1 MRINC
6 SAGRG
11 RSTSSDRNGNPPFFL
26 FTRGQVRAVAD
37 DEESVRTRV
46 ELVRRSDTVGRE
58 HVWSCCRCH
67 VCAYVRMMR
76 PETGLRTLHLLLC
89 ATRAVWTV
97 GPCVLILVCFTRNNT
112 YQLTPAN
119 FVAKGT
125 QHTRLARFRR
135 RSGRRTMF
143 SLQYRPLPSPQASYH
158 FPLRVNV
165 PMCLKTRWSR

>member
-11 RSTSSDRNGNPPFFL
+11 PSTSSDRHPSFFD
-26 FTRGQVRAVAD
+26 TRGQVRAVAD
-37 DEESVRTRV
+37 EEESVRTRV

-67 VCAYVRMMR
+67 VCAYVRMM
-76 PETGLRTLHLLLC
+76 TGDCGLRTLHLLLC

-112 YQLTPAN
+112 YQPTSSPKAHNTL
-119 FVAKGT
+119 VS
-125 QHTRLARFRR
+125 RFRR
-135 RSGRRTMF
+135 RTARRRTMF